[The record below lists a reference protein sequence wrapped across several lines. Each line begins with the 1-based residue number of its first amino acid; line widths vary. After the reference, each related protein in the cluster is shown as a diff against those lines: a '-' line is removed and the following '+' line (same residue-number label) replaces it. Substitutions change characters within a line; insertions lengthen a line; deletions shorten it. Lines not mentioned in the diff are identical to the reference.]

1 MRMEPSRMRLVASMK
16 EIFLFHEK
24 CTSVNIAITNSLNSL
39 PSKLFIFFPRGFL
52 FLFQLGPIPLSSRSV

>member
-1 MRMEPSRMRLVASMK
+1 MRLVASMK

-39 PSKLFIFFPRGFL
+39 PSKLFIFFPKGFS
-52 FLFQLGPIPLSSRSV
+52 FSLSTGTDSSVFSFCLTLSL